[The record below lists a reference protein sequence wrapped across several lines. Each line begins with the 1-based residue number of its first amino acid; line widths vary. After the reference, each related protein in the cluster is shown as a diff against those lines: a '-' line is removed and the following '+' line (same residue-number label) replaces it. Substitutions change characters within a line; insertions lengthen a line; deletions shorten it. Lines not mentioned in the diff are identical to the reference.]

1 MEIFIAQKELWSSPS
16 TCLRALAPCHDI
28 VNVISEAKSS
38 VFGRKGLL
46 PTKHGFKCPEYVTE
60 FKLLV
65 ETNGTLNTGAKSSHH
80 TAVKVWELQ
89 GEILYCWCFHIES
102 IH

>member
-1 MEIFIAQKELWSSPS
+1 MWHVVAQKELWSSPS

-38 VFGRKGLL
+38 VFGGKGLL

-65 ETNGTLNTGAKSSHH
+65 LNSLDISYQNDSSEFL
-80 TAVKVWELQ
+80 TYLLK
-89 GEILYCWCFHIES
+89 F
-102 IH
+102 